1 MMTRAPADKPEL
13 QRWILLLGDADRRI
27 LAQSWGLPPDSEPA
41 VLVSA
46 MTDPERVRQQWERLL
61 PAEQDALVRVLQAG
75 GALPVAILQREWGV
89 VRDPSQFANPR
100 AYLQSLSTPPTPAER
115 LYMMGLL
122 VRGHDERGSVF
133 RVLNDLRRL
142 LPAPPPRDLR
152 LRVAAT
158 GAPEQWEAGA
168 PEVLDRTVLAL
179 LLLAYEG
186 ALTTLADGALNKASL
201 LQLASHLGL
210 KSDLRGTRREA
221 DWTWIALLRPLVV
234 EAGLLRRTSDGLLH
248 VGPSALGWLGAPRAE
263 RLATLVHAWTASPIN
278 ELTLMCGL
286 SFRGMPLALRLPES
300 RRTVLGLLKSL
311 PEGVWLPA
319 KEIIAEVERVEPDF
333 LRRDGRYDT
342 ALIYDYRGELVAG
355 RERWPRV
362 EGELL
367 RVLLLGILNWLGLT
381 DTAAKPE
388 EMLRLTPLVAHV
400 LHGSPPPPDPLPEPL
415 SVQSTFEIICPPGAS
430 LLARFQLARIAEP
443 VRNDT
448 AAIYKLTRRS
458 VVSAVERGIDADA
471 ILRFLEEHGRAPVP
485 QGVATYI
492 REWAGHVGQLRLDEV
507 ALLRADDP
515 LRLVEVRRS
524 RGIDLPP
531 VEELTPTIW
540 KLAQGDVG
548 ALLAQLQRAGWS
560 VATNGNPAPAAKEGH
575 KGAISDH
582 DLKAM
587 VTAAHVYA
595 HVCSEL
601 GLPCEVSSSML
612 MRLRKLVPSRQID
625 AALQA
630 AYTMREHL
638 RTKAAERSQT
648 GERPV
653 GEGNSD
659 A

>member
-1 MMTRAPADKPEL
+1 
-13 QRWILLLGDADRRI
+13 
-27 LAQSWGLPPDSEPA
+27 
-41 VLVSA
+41 
-46 MTDPERVRQQWERLL
+46 
-61 PAEQDALVRVLQAG
+61 
-75 GALPVAILQREWGV
+75 
-89 VRDPSQFANPR
+89 
-100 AYLQSLSTPPTPAER
+100 
-115 LYMMGLL
+115 
-122 VRGHDERGSVF
+122 
-133 RVLNDLRRL
+133 
-142 LPAPPPRDLR
+142 
-152 LRVAAT
+152 
-158 GAPEQWEAGA
+158 
-168 PEVLDRTVLAL
+168 
-179 LLLAYEG
+179 
-186 ALTTLADGALNKASL
+186 
-201 LQLASHLGL
+201 
-210 KSDLRGTRREA
+210 
-221 DWTWIALLRPLVV
+221 
-234 EAGLLRRTSDGLLH
+234 
-248 VGPSALGWLGAPRAE
+248 
-263 RLATLVHAWTASPIN
+263 
-278 ELTLMCGL
+278 
-286 SFRGMPLALRLPES
+286 
-300 RRTVLGLLKSL
+300 
-311 PEGVWLPA
+311 
-319 KEIIAEVERVEPDF
+319 
-333 LRRDGRYDT
+333 
-342 ALIYDYRGELVAG
+342 
-355 RERWPRV
+355 
-362 EGELL
+362 
-367 RVLLLGILNWLGLT
+367 
-381 DTAAKPE
+381 
-388 EMLRLTPLVAHV
+388 
-400 LHGSPPPPDPLPEPL
+400 
-415 SVQSTFEIICPPGAS
+415 VQSTFEIICPPGAS

-531 VEELTPTIW
+531 VEELTPTTW

-560 VATNGNPAPAAKEGH
+560 VATNGNPAPAAKDGR

-630 AYTMREHL
+630 AHTMREHL
-638 RTKAAERSQT
+638 RGQAAERSQT
-648 GERPV
+648 GERPG